1 MLSYLKKLPKLILLP
16 ALGMLAG
23 YLLLVLVYCI
33 PTDWILPQ
41 VAASNDILQQ
51 QGETPDLYFEG
62 GLLDN
67 WTEASCLSVTYNVS
81 SGNPFFNALN
91 AFHYIPGN
99 KERVNGLDYLQTTL
113 GGDKTHP
120 QDHSYLWHGFR
131 IWLRVLLV
139 FCKVDTIRSI
149 LFLITTLLLT
159 LLCVL
164 LVRLKKSPL
173 AFLPFLLAVGAY
185 GLQAES
191 FSFLY
196 FHDFCL
202 GVAASI
208 AVLIACLTGRED
220 RLNAVFCVAGFMMAF
235 FSMLMLPLLGLGFP
249 LIVWAITAQAMPE
262 RQKLGRFLQYN
273 ISWGLGYGL
282 TMGIKILISVFFISS
297 GLGLERVT
305 YYSGNGLIGLKGR
318 LWRVVSVFGYALQTM
333 LPRVLALAAVL
344 LLAIAFLRRRRA
356 AALGMR
362 RMLPAWAVALYPA
375 AWCFFMYGHAEH
387 YFTRWNYAMALF
399 ALLQTVWEAYD
410 MDARLA
416 RQKWWT
422 GA

>member
-1 MLSYLKKLPKLILLP
+1 MLSYLKKLPRLILLP
-16 ALGMLAG
+16 VLGMLAG

-33 PTDWILPQ
+33 PTAWIEPQ
-41 VAASNDILQQ
+41 VESSNEILQQ
-51 QGETPDLYFEG
+51 QGESPDLYLEG
-62 GLLDN
+62 GALDN

-81 SGNPFFNALN
+81 GGNPFYNALN
-91 AFHYIPGN
+91 AFHYIPAD
-99 KERVNGLDYLQTTL
+99 KERVSGLDYLQTTMS
-113 GGDKTHP
+113 GDKTHP

-131 IWLRVLLV
+131 IWLRPLLV
-139 FCKVDTIRSI
+139 FCRVDAVRSI
-149 LFLITTLLLT
+149 LFLTVTLLLT

-191 FSFLY
+191 LSFLY
-196 FHDFCL
+196 FHDFSL
-202 GVAASI
+202 GVASSI
-208 AVLIACLTGRED
+208 AVLIVCQTGRED
-220 RLNAVFCVAGFMMAF
+220 RLNAVFCVSGFMMAF

-249 LIVWAITAQAMPE
+249 LVVWAITAQELPE
-262 RQKLGRFLQYN
+262 RQRLGRFLQYN
-273 ISWGLGYGL
+273 ISWGLGYAL
-282 TMGIKILISVFFISS
+282 TMGVKILISVFFISS

-318 LWRVVSVFGYALQTM
+318 LWRVVSVFGYAFQTM

-344 LLAIAFLRRRRA
+344 ALAVALLRRRRQA
-356 AALGMR
+356 VCSVRQL
-362 RMLPAWAVALYPA
+362 LPALLVTLYPA

-399 ALLQTVWEAYD
+399 ALLQTVWDAYG

-416 RQKWWT
+416 RRKWWT